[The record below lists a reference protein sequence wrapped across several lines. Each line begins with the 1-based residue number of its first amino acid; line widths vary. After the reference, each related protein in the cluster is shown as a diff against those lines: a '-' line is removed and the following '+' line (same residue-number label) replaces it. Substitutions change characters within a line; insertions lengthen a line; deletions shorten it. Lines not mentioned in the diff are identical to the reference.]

1 VIRTNGE
8 CATLE
13 VWLPMAHRLDQA
25 NEVILVCRQLGW
37 CGETTRLKKATMP
50 LMLDNAK
57 PNTRLVVVHNEA
69 W

>member
-1 VIRTNGE
+1 
-8 CATLE
+8 
-13 VWLPMAHRLDQA
+13 MAHRLDQA

-57 PNTRLVVVHNEA
+57 PNTRLVVVDDEA